1 MFNICMTILALPL
14 LNYLVRFVRWVIP
27 DAKKENPEQTLQFFA
42 NLPNFSAVLVIKQA
56 QLVLAHMQAIGLD
69 GYRQELTAADQAFI
83 PAFDGTGV
91 GASDAGEARADR
103 A

>member
-1 MFNICMTILALPL
+1 MNRRITKREYA
-14 LNYLVRFVRWVIP
+14 R
-27 DAKKENPEQTLQFFA
+27 
-42 NLPNFSAVLVIKQA
+42 
-56 QLVLAHMQAIGLD
+56 VLAHMQAIGLD